1 MAQVKFKKIFENL
14 WKENE
19 KIFKKFF
26 LLNSD
31 YAQAGKRR
39 KIENE
44 FQKVGNQVKE
54 ILQKGEDEL
63 CRQMEKSQH
72 RFYSSNLADKYW
84 DEVRKYFKYIDL
96 VGVIVRNGKI

>member
-19 KIFKKFF
+19 DIFQKFF
-26 LLNSD
+26 LLNND
-31 YAQAGKRR
+31 YGQTEKRK

-44 FQKVGNQVKE
+44 FQEIGSQVKE
-54 ILQKGEDEL
+54 ILQRGEDEL

-96 VGVIVRNGKI
+96 VGVNVKSG